1 MKKLVLLFMISLI
14 SFVAFG
20 QKPMVGFT
28 VTEIKQRNRL
38 EFGTT
43 QWERINMDEYWTIY
57 TTHPEVDL
65 MSMYFFRWG
74 QTKNVMCSQ
83 TTKSDNVAR
92 EMLSQIIDTYH
103 NLGEN
108 RYLND
113 NGLVVHYKYEKDLGA
128 HQFMYFNPDGK
139 KIFNN

>member
-1 MKKLVLLFMISLI
+1 MISLI

-57 TTHPEVDL
+57 TTHPE
-65 MSMYFFRWG
+65 
-74 QTKNVMCSQ
+74 
-83 TTKSDNVAR
+83 
-92 EMLSQIIDTYH
+92 
-103 NLGEN
+103 
-108 RYLND
+108 
-113 NGLVVHYKYEKDLGA
+113 
-128 HQFMYFNPDGK
+128 
-139 KIFNN
+139 